1 MKSKKNSLLSI
12 GRLLSSLSVPF
23 RQIRRGPIKPEW
35 MSFSWKTRQAKCKRL
50 PFIGIFLF
58 SLLTVTVLTQKEIS
72 SKRLQTWRSVMKKSG
87 LLSFIWIITWKS
99 TTKRTPFIECP
110 CCIKGFACSI
120 LFNPDN
126 SPKWQVEVHS
136 LNACLLTSPHLLPST
151 TLCFGFG
158 NGTDFHPQPLSD
170 LFKDKFSLNC
180 SAHPWIHSETIPSF
194 PSCWITELHHH
205 THFLSYFLILEPEVK
220 EGQIVFLVPL

>member
-120 LFNPDN
+120 LFNPGK

-136 LNACLLTSPHLLPST
+136 LNACLLTSPPPS
-151 TLCFGFG
+151 FY
-158 NGTDFHPQPLSD
+158 HS
-170 LFKDKFSLNC
+170 LFWFWERNWFPTPASFWSFQRQVLTKLFSPSLNTLRDNPQLPKLLDYGA
-180 SAHPWIHSETIPSF
+180 SPP
-194 PSCWITELHHH
+194 H
-205 THFLSYFLILEPEVK
+205 TLPILFLNFRTW
-220 EGQIVFLVPL
+220 G